1 MVGWA
6 KAAGRDRILV
16 ADGAPSS
23 TSHSAAPAERLL
35 LDDGRVLALCKP
47 AGVSMATS
55 GRPGKS
61 EAEVVARLLAAC
73 GLPVSGPLP
82 LLVHRLDEGTS
93 GVVLLARDAAAHRLL
108 SSAFQERTAQ
118 KTYRA
123 LVWGHPVPARG
134 LADSP
139 LARDAK
145 DGRKMAVSGGGKP
158 SVTRWATLRRYPS
171 VADLEVTPETGRT
184 HQIRVHLAAKGH
196 PLVGDDLYGGAT
208 RWRGVRD
215 PSLRASFAAVAH
227 PLLHAARVVVPS
239 LGLAVDAPLP
249 EDYSA
254 LLLALAR

>member
-1 MVGWA
+1 MS
-6 KAAGRDRILV
+6 
-16 ADGAPSS
+16 P
-23 TSHSAAPAERLL
+23 RLL
-35 LDDGRVLALCKP
+35 LDDGAVLALDKP

-61 EAEVVARLLAAC
+61 EAEVVGRLLAAC
-73 GLPVSGPLP
+73 GLPVPDPLP

-108 SSAFQERTAQ
+108 STAFQGREAR

-134 LADSP
+134 FSDAP
-139 LARDAK
+139 LARDPK
-145 DGRKMAVSGGGKP
+145 DGRKMAVRDGGKP
-158 SVTRWATLRRYPS
+158 SLSRWTTLRRYPS

-184 HQIRVHLAAKGH
+184 HQIRVHLASKGH

-215 PSLRASFAAVAH
+215 PALRAALAAVAH
-227 PLLHAARVVVPS
+227 PLLHAARLVVPS
-239 LGLAVDAPLP
+239 LAVEVEAPLP
-249 EDYSA
+249 ADYEA
-254 LLLALAR
+254 LLALLAR